1 MRLRN
6 YLKNL
11 KLLQLS
17 LLLSSAFILSG
28 CSSIGFGFGGTKER
42 VITQIETVERKIPL
56 QGRPKGL
63 TLYDVYFYTVTE
75 DNFEE
80 FKEKFLKENSDLVF
94 FAISVPGYENL
105 ALGMADMKRYIEQQK
120 AIIVYYENAITG
132 KKEEE
137 PKKEEGGE
145 AK

>member
-1 MRLRN
+1 
-6 YLKNL
+6 
-11 KLLQLS
+11 
-17 LLLSSAFILSG
+17 
-28 CSSIGFGFGGTKER
+28 

>member
-11 KLLQLS
+11 NLLPLS
-17 LLLSSAFILSG
+17 LILSSSILLSG
-28 CSSIGFGFGGTKER
+28 CGTLGFGGSTER
-42 VITQIETVERKIPL
+42 VVTQIETVERKIPL

-63 TLYDVYFYTVTE
+63 TLYDVYFYAVTE
-75 DNFEE
+75 DNYEE
-80 FKEKFLKENSDLVF
+80 FSEKFLKDNPDLVY

-105 ALGMADMKRYIEQQK
+105 ALGLADMKRYIEQQK
-120 AIIVYYENAITG
+120 AIITYYENAITG

-137 PKKEEGGE
+137 PKKEGGE
-145 AK
+145 AE

>member
-11 KLLQLS
+11 KKLP
-17 LLLSSAFILSG
+17 LLLVLSSFILLSG
-28 CSSIGFGFGGTKER
+28 CSSFGFGFGGNER
-42 VITQIETVERKIPL
+42 VVTQIETIERKIPL

-63 TLYDVYFYTVTE
+63 TLYDVYFYAVTE
-75 DNFEE
+75 DTQTE
-80 FKEKFLKENSDLVF
+80 FKEKFLKDNPDLVY

-120 AIIVYYENAITG
+120 AIILYYENAITG
-132 KKEEE
+132 KEEEGKEE
-137 PKKEEGGE
+137 
-145 AK
+145 

>member
-11 KLLQLS
+11 NQLP
-17 LLLSSAFILSG
+17 LLLVLSSSVLLSG
-28 CSSIGFGFGGTKER
+28 CSSFGFGFGGPEEK
-42 VITQIETVERKIPL
+42 VITQIETIERKIPL

-63 TLYDVYFYTVTE
+63 TLYDVYFYAVTE
-75 DNFEE
+75 ENYEE
-80 FKEKFLKENSDLVF
+80 FKEKFLKDNPDLVY
-94 FAISVPGYENL
+94 FAISIPGYENL